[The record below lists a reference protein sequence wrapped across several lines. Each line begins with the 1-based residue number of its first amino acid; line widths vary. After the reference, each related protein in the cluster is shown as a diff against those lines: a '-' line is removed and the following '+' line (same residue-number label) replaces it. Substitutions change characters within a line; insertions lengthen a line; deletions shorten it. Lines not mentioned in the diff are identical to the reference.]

1 LKTEAFK
8 VFKRSQRWPLNCSN
22 SGSTMKRLLVI
33 TCALFSLGASAQSF
47 VFRLPSD
54 TTSTSYTYGAGN
66 CGDSI
71 TMSWSYVLPISGQP
85 TDSFQV
91 WSTRDSSCATAPGTN
106 DQVLA
111 TVNWLV
117 VNSTKSGN
125 FTVKLSSLPSFVG
138 DGGTSCPAPNPT
150 SLTDN
155 LCGSM
160 PYVLGTIGGSTQY
173 ARATAF
179 PLTYDTLPPTIPT
192 IESTVA
198 QDSAVGVTFSAN
210 DADTV
215 TITLEV
221 MGPSDPDWRTAG
233 TAIVAN
239 TSQVR
244 GTGLVNGQTY
254 QVRIRAV
261 DAAGNVSDP
270 TAAVS
275 VTPIDTIGFFG
286 YYAQNGGELDGGCA
300 TAPGLM
306 TLLLAAFAL
315 RPRRMKR

>member
-1 LKTEAFK
+1 MKTEAFK
-8 VFKRSQRWPLNCSN
+8 VFKGRARWPLNCSE
-22 SGSTMKRLLVI
+22 SGSTMKRFLVI

-54 TTSTSYTYGAGN
+54 TTSTSYTYGASN
-66 CGDSI
+66 CGDTI
-71 TMSWSYVLPISGQP
+71 TMTWVYALPISGQP

-91 WSTRDSSCATAPGTN
+91 WSTRDSSCATSPGTN
-106 DQVLA
+106 DPVLT

-117 VNSTKSGN
+117 VNSTKQGS
-125 FTVKLSSLPSFVG
+125 FTVKLSDLPSFAA
-138 DGGTSCPAPNPT
+138 DGGTTCPAPSAT
-150 SLTDN
+150 SLTDK

-179 PLTYDTLPPTIPT
+179 PLTYDTLPPAVPT
-192 IESTVA
+192 IEATVS
-198 QDSAVGVTFSAN
+198 QDSAVGVTFSTN
-210 DADTV
+210 DSDTV
-215 TITLEV
+215 IIKLEV
-221 MGPSDPDWRTAG
+221 KGPSDTDFREAG
-233 TAIVAN
+233 SAVVAN

-244 GTGLVNGQTY
+244 GTGLVNNETY
-254 QVRIRAV
+254 EVRIRAV

-270 TAAVS
+270 TAAVT